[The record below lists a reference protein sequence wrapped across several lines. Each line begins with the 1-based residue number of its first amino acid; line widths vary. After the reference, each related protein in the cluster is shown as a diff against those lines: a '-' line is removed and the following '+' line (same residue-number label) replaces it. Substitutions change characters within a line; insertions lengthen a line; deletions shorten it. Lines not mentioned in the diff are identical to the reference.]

1 MATIQDY
8 ENASLTAKRDV
19 ATTQFNLRRAYDA
32 ALETTKLDPADFYV
46 APDRLE
52 DDAVRAT
59 FKDTL
64 MNTLS
69 APYAAGLAAM
79 PNDPQIAQ
87 QLLLSG
93 WFGFGR
99 SEIDNVIDG
108 YKENLNFD
116 NFSEFLNEKT
126 QFKRSLGRRFD
137 YTRSVLDD
145 VSTADVVG
153 HVGINPTQPDR
164 IGLEDKIELMNL
176 YEQHGVVSPNALR
189 DKPYM

>member
-19 ATTQFNLRRAYDA
+19 ATTQLHLRRAYDA
-32 ALETTKLDPADFYV
+32 ALETTKQDPADFYV

-52 DDAVRAT
+52 DDAVRST
-59 FKDTL
+59 FKNTL
-64 MNTLS
+64 METLC
-69 APYAAGLAAM
+69 APYAAGLAGM
-79 PNDPQIAQ
+79 PNDPQIAE

-108 YKENLNFD
+108 YKENINFG
-116 NFSEFLNEKT
+116 NFSEFINKKT
-126 QFKRSLGRRFD
+126 QHQNVLGRRFD
-137 YTRSVLDD
+137 YTRSVLDEVD
-145 VSTADVVG
+145 TADVVD
-153 HVGINPTQPDR
+153 HVGIAPTQPDK
-164 IGLEDKIELMNL
+164 ITLDDKVELMSL